1 MTNIDS
7 VFAREILDSR
17 GNPTVEVEVVLEGG
31 ALGRAAVPS
40 GASTGER
47 EAVELRDGNKKR
59 YLGRGVLKA
68 VAAVNDALSGQVIGE
83 DALDQALIDQLMI
96 ELDGTESKKR
106 LGANAILAVS
116 LAVAKAAAE
125 ASEMPL
131 YRYVG
136 GVNARTLPVPF
147 MNIINGGAHADNK
160 LDPQEFMIVP
170 HGFDRFSEALRAGV
184 EVFHHLKA
192 ILKKKGESTAVGD
205 EGGFAP
211 DLDSSEEALEA
222 ILAAIKAAGYKAGAQ
237 ISLALDVAASELW
250 DGKKYVFKKS
260 GGAVKTSDQM
270 VAMYQKWVKA
280 YPIVSIED
288 GLGEKDWNGWAA
300 LSRALGRQGP
310 AGGRR
315 PLRHQPEDPG
325 RGHRQ
330 GHRQLDSDQG
340 QPDRHPDRDPRL
352 RGPGRA
358 GGLHLH
364 DEPPER
370 RDRGRHHRR
379 PRGGHELRPDQ
390 DRLGLPQRPR
400 GEVQPAPAHRG
411 GAGAHGPL
419 RGPGGDQPEVSGATL
434 LPRP

>member
-1 MTNIDS
+1 MTTIDS

-31 ALGRAAVPS
+31 SLGRAAVPS

-59 YLGRGVLKA
+59 YLGKGVLKA
-68 VAAVNDALSGQVIGE
+68 VVAVNDVLSGQVIGE
-83 DALDQALIDQLMI
+83 DAQDQALIDQLMI

-116 LAVAKAAAE
+116 LAVAKAAAD

-147 MNIINGGAHADNK
+147 MNIINGGAHADNR

-184 EVFHHLKA
+184 EVFHHLKG
-192 ILKKKGESTAVGD
+192 ILKKKGQATSVGD

-211 DLDSSEEALEA
+211 NLASSEEALES
-222 ILAAIKAAGYKAGAQ
+222 ILGAIKAAGYKAGSQ

-260 GGAVKTSDQM
+260 GGAIKSSDQM
-270 VAMYQKWVKA
+270 VAMYQRWVKD
-280 YPIVSIED
+280 YPILSIED
-288 GLGEKDWNGWAA
+288 GLGEKDWNGWAV
-300 LSRALGRQGP
+300 LSRALGARIQIVGDDLFVTNP
-310 AGGRR
+310 RILAEGIAKGIANSV
-315 PLRHQPEDPG
+315 LIKVNQIGTLTET
-325 RGHRQ
+325 
-330 GHRQLDSDQG
+330 LDCVA
-340 QPDRHPDRDPRL
+340 L
-352 RGPGRA
+352 AGRA
-358 GGLHLH
+358 GYTCMMSHRSGETEDTTIADLAVATNCGQIKTGSAS
-364 DEPPER
+364 R
-370 RDRGRHHRR
+370 TDRVAKYNQLLRIEEELGPMARYGGRGAIN
-379 PRGGHELRPDQ
+379 PR
-390 DRLGLPQRPR
+390 
-400 GEVQPAPAHRG
+400 
-411 GAGAHGPL
+411 
-419 RGPGGDQPEVSGATL
+419 
-434 LPRP
+434 